1 MKTAFSIPDS
11 TLKAADSLAERLG
24 MSRNEL
30 FRRAVEE
37 YVESHRYD
45 GVREALDRVYSEE
58 SSGLDERLAQ
68 MQFGSLPKE
77 DWRVRWK

>member
-24 MSRNEL
+24 MSRSEL

-37 YVESHRYD
+37 YIESHLYD

-58 SSGLDERLAQ
+58 TSGLDERLAQ
-68 MQFGSLPKE
+68 MQFASLPRE
-77 DWRVRWK
+77 NWKA